1 MAADIAGT
9 RGQKAL
15 NDAKAEGRRYF
26 SLSYDIPKQ
35 YDELADKI
43 RTEIRRYA
51 LSVHESGY
59 LVPEENVD
67 GVKEIVKASTLAIN
81 EQRRA
86 KGLSDI
92 HFPKVRVLKIDAA
105 ELPEILDWARERG
118 TQFVKD
124 ITASFEKRIAD
135 VAAHVEKAIAEKKVE
150 VNDKAK
156 EIAKRKKAILRDLR
170 KRVEDAETVF
180 FWFATTD
187 DIKSALKASKAALEA
202 EFTALKEVAQIG
214 DTALK
219 QPHLPENASETE
231 KALFS

>member
-1 MAADIAGT
+1 MSDIAGT

-15 NDAKAEGRRYF
+15 KDAQAEGRRYF
-26 SLSYDIPKQ
+26 SLSYDIPKE

-67 GVKEIVKASTLAIN
+67 GVKEIVKTSTLAIN
-81 EQRRA
+81 ESRRA
-86 KGLSDI
+86 KGLGDI
-92 HFPKVRVLKIDAA
+92 HFPKVRVLKIDAG

-118 TQFVKD
+118 EQFVKD

-135 VAAHVEKAIAEKKVE
+135 VAAHVEKAITAKKVE

-170 KRVEDAETVF
+170 KRVDDAETVF

-187 DIKSALKASKAALEA
+187 NIKSALKASKAVLDA
-202 EFTALKEVAQIG
+202 EFAALKEVAQIG
-214 DTALK
+214 DTPLK
-219 QPHLPENASETE
+219 QPQLPENASETE